1 VIIVSLAY
9 TSHSGSIFNVVK
21 CVYLEHLGNPDQSCI
36 DPTPVVQSGT
46 TNTPSVYCARVLIF
60 ASLEIGLTLVTA
72 SLPTF
77 VPVVRDAISESFRTT
92 QIMTTY
98 EYKKD
103 RDISNTGVFTNIYTD
118 EMAPVARVET
128 DDGSDKSL
136 FGSSQWMGK
145 QSDETINNE
154 IRRAREL

>member
-1 VIIVSLAY
+1 
-9 TSHSGSIFNVVK
+9 
-21 CVYLEHLGNPDQSCI
+21 
-36 DPTPVVQSGT
+36 
-46 TNTPSVYCARVLIF
+46 
-60 ASLEIGLTLVTA
+60 
-72 SLPTF
+72 
-77 VPVVRDAISESFRTT
+77 
-92 QIMTTY
+92 MTTY